1 MKVRNYLCAAVIAG
15 VVVAGCDRQPQAWD
29 EASSENTIAA
39 YDTYLED
46 YPDGEHAA
54 EARAR
59 RDSLAEAEAWQR
71 AEEAD
76 SVEAYEAYLADHAGG
91 DHAAQARDRVAEAR
105 AGDDWAE
112 ARSSNN
118 AEAYAAYARNHPD
131 DPRAAEAR
139 LLGKMLG
146 GIESGR
152 PENIGKVRAR
162 VVSIEGGEIVVMT
175 LDTVR
180 LGNLTVPPREM
191 AFNAESS
198 PVEGAPDPQVDDVVT
213 LYLTETAGD
222 GEDAE
227 ARVIGVLAVTPDDVA
242 EPPAGADTDTD

>member
-1 MKVRNYLCAAVIAG
+1 MKVRKYLCAAVIAG
-15 VVVAGCDRQPQAWD
+15 VVVAGCDRQPQAW
-29 EASSENTIAA
+29 EKASSENTVAA
-39 YDTYLED
+39 YDAYLED

-59 RDSLAEAEAWQR
+59 RDSLAEAEAWQQ

-76 SVEAYEAYLADHAGG
+76 SAEAYEAYLADHADG
-91 DHAAQARDRVAEAR
+91 DHAAQARERVAEVR
-105 AGDDWAE
+105 AEGDWAE
-112 ARSSNN
+112 ARSSNS

-139 LLGKMLG
+139 LLGRMLG

-152 PENIGKVRAR
+152 PKNIGKVRAR

-175 LDTVR
+175 LDSVR
-180 LGNLTVPPREM
+180 LGNQTVPPREM

-198 PVEGAPDPQVDDVVT
+198 PVEGAPDPQVDDIVT

-222 GEDAE
+222 GEDAG
-227 ARVIGVLAVTPDDVA
+227 ARVIGVLAVTPA
-242 EPPAGADTDTD
+242 EEQGAAADTDTD

>member
-1 MKVRNYLCAAVIAG
+1 MNVRKYLCVAVIAG
-15 VVVAGCDRQPQAWD
+15 ALVAGCDRQPQAWD
-29 EASSENTIAA
+29 KASSENTVAA
-39 YDTYLED
+39 YDAYLED

-59 RDSLAEAEAWQR
+59 RDGLAEAEAWQQ

-76 SVEAYEAYLADHAGG
+76 SLEAYEAYLADHMDG

-105 AGDDWAE
+105 AGEDWAE
-112 ARSSNN
+112 ARRSNS

-146 GIESGR
+146 GLESGR

-162 VVSIEGGEIVVMT
+162 VVSIEGGEIVVTT

-180 LGNLTVPPREM
+180 LGTLTVPPREM

-222 GEDAE
+222 GEDA
-227 ARVIGVLAVTPDDVA
+227 RVIGVLAVTPDEVA
-242 EPPAGADTDTD
+242 EPPAGADTGTD

>member
-1 MKVRNYLCAAVIAG
+1 
-15 VVVAGCDRQPQAWD
+15 
-29 EASSENTIAA
+29 
-39 YDTYLED
+39 
-46 YPDGEHAA
+46 
-54 EARAR
+54 
-59 RDSLAEAEAWQR
+59 
-71 AEEAD
+71 
-76 SVEAYEAYLADHAGG
+76 
-91 DHAAQARDRVAEAR
+91 
-105 AGDDWAE
+105 
-112 ARSSNN
+112 
-118 AEAYAAYARNHPD
+118 
-131 DPRAAEAR
+131 